1 MNLFYDQFLTNASEI
16 YHSFV
21 GVVIEEK
28 LKFCV
33 QTKPNLHDIMSS
45 DMMWF
50 QDEFS

>member
-1 MNLFYDQFLTNASEI
+1 MNLFYGIFKTNASQI
-16 YHSFV
+16 YNSFV

-33 QTKPNLHDIMSS
+33 QPKPNLNDIMDS